1 MIEMIWRMGLQAGI
15 LILLVLILRVYLKKY
30 AKVYNYLLWLLVLVR
45 LLCPVFIESSWS
57 LQPDWAGKMQAVFKP
72 AASVEAGGEETT
84 AKIAADFVKENKAAE
99 THAQKLSD
107 ILQILTEAGF
117 LRRIMKCIWGAGVL
131 GVGLYF
137 LSQYIK
143 IKRQVR
149 TAIWERGRL
158 WRCDGID
165 SPFVMGVMFPK
176 IYMPYTVQGD
186 SYQYILQH
194 EQMHI
199 RHGDSVIRLAGM
211 LAICLHWWNPL
222 VWYGIQKMNQ
232 DMEMFCDESVLAD
245 SPVEDRKI
253 YAGILLDFS
262 LKQSGY
268 PAVLSFGESDTERR
282 VVHILEKKK
291 KKWMVSVLVS
301 IMVFALSAAFFTVP
315 KKTVAESS
323 IPEKTADNPEMYKV
337 SGITQRE
344 AEAFIE
350 EFINMVKKD
359 QREQVSEL
367 VAYPR
372 VVEVDGEKIY
382 VENSTEFLQ
391 YYDSIFTDSL
401 KETLYQCM
409 DADIQ
414 YNDSGIFLGD
424 GEVWIAK
431 SGENLYITSL
441 SNEEGV
447 SVRFPM
453 SSKTFYE

>member
-1 MIEMIWRMGLQAGI
+1 MVEMIWRMGLQAGI
-15 LILLVLILRVYLKKY
+15 LILVVLMMRVYLKKY
-30 AKVYNYLLWLLVLVR
+30 SKVYSYLLWLLVLVR
-45 LLCPVFIESSWS
+45 LLCPVFIESSWN
-57 LQPDWAGKMQAVFKP
+57 LQPDWTGKMQAVSEP
-72 AASVEAGGEETT
+72 AASMEAGGEETT
-84 AKIAADFVKENKAAE
+84 AEITADFVEENKAKE

-107 ILQILTEAGF
+107 ILHALAESGF
-117 LRRIMKCIWGAGVL
+117 LGRVMKCMWGAGVF
-131 GVGLYF
+131 GVALYF
-137 LSQYIK
+137 LSRYIK

-149 TAIWERGRL
+149 TAIWEKGRI
-158 WRCDGID
+158 WRCDGIE
-165 SPFVMGVMFPK
+165 SPFVIGALFPR

-199 RHGDSVIRLAGM
+199 RHGDWVIRLAGM

-222 VWYGIQKMNQ
+222 VWYGIHKMNQ

-245 SPVEDRKI
+245 SPVKDRKI
-253 YAGILLDFS
+253 YAGILLNFS

-268 PAVLSFGESDTERR
+268 PAVLSFGESNTERR
-282 VVHILEKKK
+282 IVHILEKKK
-291 KKWMVSVLVS
+291 KKWRVSVLVS
-301 IMVFALSAAFFTVP
+301 IVIFAMAATFFIVP
-315 KKTVAESS
+315 GKTVAESS
-323 IPEKTADNPEMYKV
+323 IPEKTTDNPEMYKV
-337 SGITQRE
+337 CGITQGE
-344 AEAFIE
+344 AEVFIEAFI
-350 EFINMVKKD
+350 NAVKND
-359 QREQVSEL
+359 QREQVAQL

-391 YYDSIFTDSL
+391 YYDSIFTGSL

-414 YNDSGIFLGD
+414 YADSGIFLGD

-431 SGENLYITSL
+431 SGENLYIISL